1 VPVAISPSNPDPL
14 HKQVTD
20 QLRDAV
26 AAGELSAGTTLP
38 SIRDLADELKVSVI
52 TVKRSYA
59 DLEAEGLIVTRP
71 GLGSFV
77 AQVDRER
84 LRARKLA
91 EVRAE
96 LTRTVASAKQFG
108 ITASDVARLLRE
120 LEEA

>member
-96 LTRTVASAKQFG
+96 LARTVASAKQFG

>member
-14 HKQVTD
+14 YKQVTD

-26 AAGELSAGTTLP
+26 AAGELKPGATLP

-71 GLGSFV
+71 GLGCFV
-77 AQVDRER
+77 AQVDRDR
-84 LRARKLA
+84 LRERKLT

-96 LTRTVASAKQFG
+96 LGRTVASARQFG
-108 ITASDVARLLRE
+108 ITSADVARLLSE
-120 LEEA
+120 IEEV